1 MNELAER
8 IDEYLDLLS
17 DLNAK
22 RDMGGVVIQNT
33 DALYIPTGIEKIIE
47 AFGITNVEIEPAIV
61 DRFTEGVGTEK
72 WLGNWKRFY
81 YRGIRFAGIDYVR
94 KVDEIE

>member
-8 IDEYLDLLS
+8 IDEYLDLLA

-22 RDMGGVVIQNT
+22 RDIGGVVTQEINS
-33 DALYIPTGIEKIIE
+33 LYIPTGIEKIIE
-47 AFGITNVEIEPAIV
+47 AFGITNVEIEPTIV
-61 DRFTEGVGTEK
+61 ERFTEGVGMEK

-94 KVDEIE
+94 RVDEIE